1 MKQKMADMAYREAE
15 KLGYLNVRGLME
27 IAYGLASLSAN
38 WYHNNV
44 WHDVREDVGSNA
56 LILVL
61 DENGHGTTT
70 TREQLVRGYG
80 EWGKGFCR
88 WAYVEDLLP
97 DIKEGGLWNSKK

>member
-1 MKQKMADMAYREAE
+1 MTNEMKQKMADMAYREAE

-27 IAYGLASLSAN
+27 IAYGLANLSAN

-44 WHDVREDVGSNA
+44 WHDVSEDVGSNA

-61 DENGHGTTT
+61 DEDGHGVTT
-70 TREQLVRGYG
+70 TREKLVRGYG

-97 DIKEGGLWNSKK
+97 DIKEG